1 MFLPGLALAEPVVLR
16 LEAKRDAGAAA
27 EAAARW
33 AAQFPDVVTF
43 ALNEGWTAI
52 ALGPMER
59 AEAQAR
65 LEALKGAGRVP
76 GDSFLGPVPDALTP
90 ASPTAATG
98 QPDAAP
104 APDPSADPTAAQPQA
119 GAPDQPTAGQPTAD
133 QPAPDQP
140 APGDYIRLQA
150 LATRAEADAALAD
163 WRKDFPEAGL
173 YALPDGWFAVALGP
187 MARDTA
193 AAWLDAMQAAGRAAD
208 DAFVAGADR
217 LGPVADA
224 GRAPDLPPPGNAP
237 LPPLDQVQRALR
249 WAGLYDG
256 AIDGKDGPRT
266 RDAIAAEIMAQRAAP
281 DAGTAMAALI
291 ARRAAWRD
299 QMGLTRLDDA
309 ASGLS
314 VTAPMDRLIFDR
326 TEQGL
331 SIYGP
336 RDGSGA
342 ALILWSAPGGQ
353 QEMLDFTGLVTA
365 LGWVPAP
372 ERMVTPGRAVLRGQN
387 ATHIGQAEA
396 RVADGRAEGF
406 VLIWP
411 LADAEDQPRVAAELS
426 DSFARSPAP
435 PADGQAAPAAA
446 TNGLDTI
453 PADATQPAAGAD

>member
-1 MFLPGLALAEPVVLR
+1 MRAFAFLIAALLPGLAWAEPVVLR
-16 LEAKRDAGAAA
+16 LEAKRDAAGAA
-27 EAAARW
+27 EAAGRW
-33 AAQFPDVVTF
+33 GAQFPDVVTF
-43 ALNEGWTAI
+43 PLNAGWTAI

-65 LEALKGAGRVP
+65 LDALKAEGRVP
-76 GDSFLGPVPDALTP
+76 GDSFLGPVPEGMVP
-90 ASPTAATG
+90 AGDTA
-98 QPDAAP
+98 AAP
-104 APDPSADPTAAQPQA
+104 ADEDTAPAEPL
-119 GAPDQPTAGQPTAD
+119 
-133 QPAPDQP
+133 PAPDQP
-140 APGDYIRLQA
+140 RPGDYIRLQA
-150 LATRAEADAALAD
+150 LPSRAEADAALAD
-163 WRKDFPEAGL
+163 WRRDFPAAGL

-187 MARDTA
+187 MRADTA
-193 AAWLDAMQAAGRAAD
+193 SAWLSAMQATGRAAR
-208 DAFVAGADR
+208 DAFVAGPDR
-217 LGPVADA
+217 LGSVADA
-224 GRAPDLPPPGNAP
+224 GRAPDLPPPGDTP
-237 LPPLDQVQRALR
+237 MPPLDEVQRALR

-256 AIDGKDGPRT
+256 AIDGKDGPNT
-266 RDAIAAEIMAQRAAP
+266 RAAIAAEIVAHRAAP

-291 ARRAAWRD
+291 ERRQAWRD
-299 QMGLTRLDDA
+299 RMGLTRLDDA

-314 VTAPMDRLIFDR
+314 VMAPMDRLAFDR

-372 ERMVTPGRAVLRGQN
+372 ERNVTPGRATLRGQN
-387 ATHIGQAEA
+387 DTHIGQAEA

-426 DSFARSPAP
+426 DSFGPTPAP
-435 PADGQAAPAAA
+435 AD
-446 TNGLDTI
+446 DT
-453 PADATQPAAGAD
+453 GGSGVGSGGMGGSGEN

>member
-33 AAQFPDVVTF
+33 AAQFHDVVKF

-76 GDSFLGPVPDALTP
+76 GDSFLGPLPDALTP
-90 ASPTAATG
+90 TAPSTG
-98 QPDAAP
+98 QPA
-104 APDPSADPTAAQPQA
+104 T
-119 GAPDQPTAGQPTAD
+119 APDQPADPAGDAQAGAAG
-133 QPAPDQP
+133 PAADQP

-193 AAWLDAMQAAGRAAD
+193 EVWLQAMQAAGRAAD

-291 ARRAAWRD
+291 ARRATWRD
-299 QMGLTRLDDA
+299 QMGQTRLDDA

-314 VTAPMDRLIFDR
+314 VTAPMDRLAFDR

-342 ALILWSAPGGQ
+342 ALIRWSAPGGQ

-372 ERMVTPGRAVLRGQN
+372 ERTVTPGRAVLRGQN

-396 RVADGRAEGF
+396 RVVDGRAEGF

-435 PADGQAAPAAA
+435 PADGQPAPAAE
-446 TNGLDTI
+446 TNGTETI
-453 PADATQPAAGAD
+453 PADATQPAAGGD